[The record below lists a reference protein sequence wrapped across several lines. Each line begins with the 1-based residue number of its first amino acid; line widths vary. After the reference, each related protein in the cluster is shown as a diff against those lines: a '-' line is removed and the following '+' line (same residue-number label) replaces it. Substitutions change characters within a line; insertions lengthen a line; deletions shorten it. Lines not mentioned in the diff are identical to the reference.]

1 MIEHAHYR
9 VNIPKVINETIDG
22 ETVIVNLDTGN
33 YYSLDKIGAEIWS
46 LMERNAS
53 MSGITEHIVN
63 RYNGEREEIEK
74 AIKQLMDE
82 LQKEALIVTDESR
95 GSGNE
100 ANPGTQDGI
109 EQIKERH
116 SFEAPVLH
124 KYTDMQDLLLL
135 DPIHEVDDTGWPN
148 VKSDTV

>member
-82 LQKEALIVTDESR
+82 LQKEALIVTD
-95 GSGNE
+95 GSE
-100 ANPGTQDGI
+100 EPERDAEMRQDKTEPLI
-109 EQIKERH
+109 RQH
-116 SFEAPVLH
+116 NFEAPALF

-148 VKSDTV
+148 VKSDNV